1 MMRWRDYVLAYDD
14 EVRRLVSEAS
24 GGSRAATVVLGEG
37 FDPRALVGLHELA
50 TVGLGPGTRIVAIE
64 LASGA
69 SDQRA
74 VTQAAENTDELEGL
88 CKAAGWSLARLPFPT
103 TSSRRSAG
111 QLLSRR
117 LLGGDYVQPDGLVM
131 VDVSAMPASIAFPII
146 AGVLASHEGGA
157 FRGQMLALVCENPHT
172 DGAIEEEGASDAGP
186 LAGLTFGLNRTT
198 GTVIRAWAPALG
210 ERQVAQ
216 LESVYAFL
224 EPNEITPIL
233 PFPAENA
240 RRADDLLSELRA
252 FLFDRI
258 EVEPSN
264 LIYAH
269 ESNPF
274 DVYRALW
281 RLSERFQAA
290 LEPLGRTMIVVSV
303 HGSKMLSLGVL
314 LAAWERKLPVVT
326 SVPSGY
332 LIREGV
338 ELSEFSGSNRLAC
351 LWLLG
356 EPYE

>member
-1 MMRWRDYVLAYDD
+1 MRWRDYVLAYDD
-14 EVRRLVSEAS
+14 EARRLVSEAS
-24 GGSRAATVVLGEG
+24 RGGRAVTVVLGEG
-37 FDPRALVGLHELA
+37 FDPRALVALRELA
-50 TVGLGPGTRIVAIE
+50 TGGLRPGTRIVAIG
-64 LASGA
+64 LASGT
-69 SDQRA
+69 SDERA
-74 VTQAAENTDELEGL
+74 IAQAAANGDELEGL
-88 CKAAGWSLARLPFPT
+88 CQAAAWDLARIPFPS

-111 QLLSRR
+111 QLVSRR
-117 LLGGDYVQPDGLVM
+117 LLGEGYVDPEGM
-131 VDVSAMPASIAFPII
+131 VVIDVSALPASIAFPVI
-146 AGVLASHEGGA
+146 AGVLASHEGRS
-157 FRGQMLALVCENPHT
+157 FRGELLALVCENPHT
-172 DGAIEEEGASDAGP
+172 DQAIEEEGASDAGP
-186 LAGLTFGLNRTT
+186 LAGLTFGLNRTS
-198 GTVIRAWAPALG
+198 GTVIRAWAPVLG

-233 PFPAENA
+233 PFPAENP
-240 RRADDLLSELRA
+240 RRGDDLLSELRA

-314 LAAWERKLPVVT
+314 LAAWERKLPVVA

-332 LIREGV
+332 LISEGV
-338 ELSEFSGSNRLAC
+338 HLGEFDGGNRLAC

-356 EPYE
+356 EPYA